1 LLVSE
6 AIKHFC
12 GDKGNRAQL
21 SRKLGL
27 SKAAV
32 CAWGE
37 YVPEYLAYKLEVQT
51 KGKIKAVPEHYEG

>member
-1 LLVSE
+1 MLVSE

-12 GDKGNRAQL
+12 GPKGNRAQL

-27 SKAAV
+27 SKASV
-32 CAWGE
+32 SAWGE

-51 KGKIKAVPEHYEG
+51 KGKIKANPKHYE